1 MSNPLTGELNTHER
15 WMRRALDEAGRSGRT
30 GEVPVGA
37 VLVGG
42 GRVLAAAGN
51 SCIRD
56 SDPTAHA
63 EIAVLRLA
71 GAALGN
77 YRLSG
82 TTLYV
87 TLEPC
92 VMCAGALVNARV
104 DRVVF
109 GCADPEAGAA
119 GSIANILQTPFLNH
133 RCRVLSGVL
142 EEPCRAILA
151 DFFDDRRRSRRG
163 AGR

>member
-1 MSNPLTGELNTHER
+1 MGELKTHEH
-15 WMRRALDEAGRSGRT
+15 WMRRALDEAERAGRG

-42 GRVLAAAGN
+42 GRVLGAAGN

-56 SDPTAHA
+56 HDPTAHA

-92 VMCAGALVNARV
+92 VMCAGALINARV

-109 GCADPEAGAA
+109 GCADSEAGAA
-119 GSIANILQTPFLNH
+119 GSVANILQTPFLNH
-133 RCRVLSGVL
+133 RCRVLGGVL
-142 EEPCRAILA
+142 KESCRAILA
-151 DFFDDRRRSRRG
+151 EFFDERRRARRG
-163 AGR
+163 AAR